1 MDEVYPAVY
10 RIKWYIWE
18 IITEALSP
26 KIYPIWT
33 LTVDMEKRDKL
44 ISTPR

>member
-1 MDEVYPAVY
+1 MDEVYPVVY

-26 KIYPIWT
+26 KIYLIWM
-33 LTVDMEKRDKL
+33 LTFDMEKRDKAL
-44 ISTPR
+44 LS